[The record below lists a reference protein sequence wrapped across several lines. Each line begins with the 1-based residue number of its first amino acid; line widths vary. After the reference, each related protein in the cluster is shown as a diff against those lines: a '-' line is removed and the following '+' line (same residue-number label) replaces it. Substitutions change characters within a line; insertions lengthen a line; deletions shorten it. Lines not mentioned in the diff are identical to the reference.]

1 MKVIVN
7 MACGL
12 ANRMFQ
18 YAYYLYLLEEGYD
31 AYVDY
36 FTTATLSH
44 EDVAWL
50 KIFPKATFREA
61 SIDDIRRMGGGH
73 SLLAKL
79 RRKFL
84 PFTTNVIE
92 TKGAFDITLPP
103 KDKDVY
109 MLGAFQSAKVVTS
122 VDTAIRELFIFPE
135 FESKK
140 NKELQNILHRENSVG
155 IHIRKGK
162 DYQQRIWYKNT
173 CDVDY
178 YKKSVELMGLMVERP
193 HYYVFTDNSEWV
205 KNNMSWLD
213 YDLVEGNPG
222 SGWGSHCDM
231 QLMSLC
237 KHNIISNSTYSWWS
251 AYLNGNPDK
260 KIICPKQWFN
270 LDVTTDFSSKN
281 VLVDNWISL

>member
-109 MLGAFQSAKVVTS
+109 MRFL
-122 VDTAIRELFIFPE
+122 R
-135 FESKK
+135 
-140 NKELQNILHRENSVG
+140 
-155 IHIRKGK
+155 
-162 DYQQRIWYKNT
+162 
-173 CDVDY
+173 
-178 YKKSVELMGLMVERP
+178 
-193 HYYVFTDNSEWV
+193 
-205 KNNMSWLD
+205 
-213 YDLVEGNPG
+213 
-222 SGWGSHCDM
+222 
-231 QLMSLC
+231 
-237 KHNIISNSTYSWWS
+237 S
-251 AYLNGNPDK
+251 AYTPY
-260 KIICPKQWFN
+260 
-270 LDVTTDFSSKN
+270 S
-281 VLVDNWISL
+281 ISC